1 MFYPL
6 PSLGLS
12 KKIQVV
18 TPERSCRPA
27 CRSGTQAGSPV
38 LRLFQISGIP
48 RPRLR
53 SLDPTW
59 RAGDR
64 MGPCHHIGRSGGPI
78 EAFGNDIGLFY
89 FLVNP
94 KSFSSLFLSFEQNIR
109 IPAVPSL
116 R

>member
-38 LRLFQISGIP
+38 LRLFQISGFPAPACGVLI
-48 RPRLR
+48 LR
-53 SLDPTW
+53 GGQATEWARAITSVV
-59 RAGDR
+59 RAGR
-64 MGPCHHIGRSGGPI
+64 
-78 EAFGNDIGLFY
+78 
-89 FLVNP
+89 
-94 KSFSSLFLSFEQNIR
+94 
-109 IPAVPSL
+109 
-116 R
+116 